1 MDSDFDLLV
10 EVPVDGDGADGV
22 GPGSRIDGFKG
33 EHGPL
38 NALAHAGVD
47 VEEVEHMCEN
57 HALLQRQADGVEGR
71 NIAQQRDGIV
81 LDEDGHA
88 RTGLTVGQ
96 AAEGVH
102 GRGELVFADLQQR
115 RRLCKRRGL
124 GGRVAQHLQQLDAG
138 ANKGI
143 AV

>member
-1 MDSDFDLLV
+1 M
-10 EVPVDGDGADGV
+10 
-22 GPGSRIDGFKG
+22 R
-33 EHGPL
+33 
-38 NALAHAGVD
+38 
-47 VEEVEHMCEN
+47 EN

-81 LDEDGHA
+81 LDEDCHA

-115 RRLCKRRGL
+115 RVCANGAVWVGESLSNCSNS
-124 GGRVAQHLQQLDAG
+124 DAG

>member
-1 MDSDFDLLV
+1 MDGDFDLLV
-10 EVPVDGDGADGV
+10 EAPVDGDGADGV
-22 GPGSRIDGFKG
+22 GPGRRIDGFKG
-33 EHGPL
+33 EHGPF
-38 NALAHAGVD
+38 NAFAHAGVD
-47 VEEVEHMCEN
+47 VEEVEHVREN
-57 HALLQRQADGVEGR
+57 HALLQRKADGVEGR

-124 GGRVAQHLQQLDAG
+124 GWRVAQQLQQLDAG
-138 ANKGI
+138 ADKGI